1 LSAGI
6 TIIGLGPGSEDL
18 LTRAAWQALEN
29 ADEIYLRTLDH
40 PLADTL
46 ARMTDLKS
54 FDELYQTEP
63 DFESVYSQ
71 IVKELLQLGRRPKGV
86 VYAVPG
92 DPLVGEATVTA
103 LLTRAAE
110 TRLPLV
116 LIHGLSFIEPCLE
129 LLEYDALEGL
139 HVCDA
144 LDLARRHHPPFPPD
158 TPVLVS
164 QLYSRLVASEVK
176 LTLFNQ
182 YPEQHEV
189 SLIQRAGTPDAVVE
203 HLLLYQID
211 QEVSLGN
218 QTALFIPALPMESA
232 FESFQETVA
241 HLRAPDGCPW
251 DREQTH
257 ASLRMH
263 MLEESYEALQA
274 LDGEDMPALREELG
288 DLLLQIVLQAQ
299 IATEEGEF
307 TMADVVASIQ
317 AKIIHR
323 HPHVFGDLEVED
335 VHQVLHNWEALKAD
349 ERREQGSDK
358 GALAG
363 VPLGLPALAQADEIQ
378 SRAARLGFDWDA
390 IEGVVDKVREEFDEV
405 EAAQKAD
412 EKEAELGDLLF
423 AIVNY
428 ARWLGVDA
436 EAALRMANV
445 RFRER
450 FHRMELSAS
459 LHGQSLAEM
468 SLDELEGLWQQ
479 AKSEG

>member
-1 LSAGI
+1 VSAGI
-6 TIIGLGPGSEDL
+6 TVVGLGPGKEDL
-18 LTRAAWQALEN
+18 LTRAAWRAFEE

-40 PLADTL
+40 PLADFL
-46 ARMTDLKS
+46 GQMASLNS
-54 FDELYQTEP
+54 FDELYEKEP
-63 DFESVYSQ
+63 DFESVYSM
-71 IVKELLQLGRRPKGV
+71 IVEELLLLGRRAQGV

-103 LLTRAAE
+103 LLGQAAE
-110 TRLPLV
+110 AGLPVV

-158 TPVLVS
+158 TPALIS

-189 SLIQRAGTPDAVVE
+189 ALVHRAGTPEAAVE
-203 HLLLYQID
+203 RLSLYQID
-211 QEVSLGN
+211 QVGGLGN
-218 QTALFIPALPMESA
+218 QTALFIPSLPIESA

-257 ASLRMH
+257 SSLRMH
-263 MLEESYEALQA
+263 MLEEAYEALQA

-323 HPHVFGDLEVED
+323 HPHVFGDLDLED
-335 VHQVLHNWEALKAD
+335 VDQVLHNWESLKAD
-349 ERREQGSDK
+349 ERREQGSAQ

-363 VPLGLPALAQADEIQ
+363 VPLSLPALAQADEVQ
-378 SRAARLGFDWDA
+378 SRAARLGFDWET

-405 EAAQKAD
+405 AAAAQIQ
-412 EKEAELGDLLF
+412 EKEAEIGDLLF

-428 ARWLGVDA
+428 ARWLGVEA
-436 EAALRMANV
+436 EAALRTANV

-479 AKSEG
+479 AKGEE